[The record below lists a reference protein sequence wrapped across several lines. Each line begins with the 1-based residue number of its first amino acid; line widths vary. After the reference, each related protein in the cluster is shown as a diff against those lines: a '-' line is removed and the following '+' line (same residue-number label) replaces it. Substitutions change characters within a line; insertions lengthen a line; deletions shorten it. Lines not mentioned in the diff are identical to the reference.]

1 MARFRWTDLP
11 ENEQEVFRLI
21 RENPF
26 ISQQALADSVGLSRP
41 SVANII
47 SSLMKKELIKG
58 KAYIVNEASP
68 AVCIGG
74 ANVDRKYTAKEPL
87 QWGTSNP
94 TSSVQSAGG
103 VARNIAENLG
113 RMEMDTVLLTAA
125 GRDVEWQLIEEA
137 TSPFVDLERT
147 AFVSGASTGSYS
159 AVLAPDGE
167 MALAMADMDVFDSI
181 TPDLIRRNEPLLIRS
196 SCIIIDL
203 NCPRESV
210 EAVRQT
216 ARRGKVPLSVIAV
229 SAPKMNRLPDK
240 LDGITWLL
248 TNRQETETALGF
260 FLDTREDWQR
270 ACREWLTKGVE
281 KVIITDGAAGSVH
294 AEREAPDARHIP
306 AGAPSTVVD
315 VTGAGDA
322 FSAALI
328 RAQLAGYSLDE
339 AVRAGMRNAEATLAV
354 PETVRRDLHADSI
367 YNHIETE
374 AE

>member
-1 MARFRWTDLP
+1 MTRFHRTDLP

-47 SSLMKKELIKG
+47 SSLMRKEMIKG

-68 AVCIGG
+68 VVCIGG

-113 RMEMDTVLLTAA
+113 RMETDTALLTTAA
-125 GRDVEWQLIEEA
+125 RDVDWQLIEEA

-181 TPDLIRRNEPLLIRS
+181 TPDLIHRNEPLLIRS

-216 ARRGKVPLSVIAV
+216 ARREKIPLAVIAV
-229 SAPKMNRLPDK
+229 SAPKMNRLPDS

-248 TNRQETETALGF
+248 TNRQETEAALGF
-260 FLDTREDWQR
+260 SLDTREDWQK
-270 ACREWLTKGVE
+270 ACSEWLAKGVE
-281 KVIITDGAAGSVH
+281 KVIITDGASGAAH
-294 AEREAPDARHIP
+294 AEREAPDTRRIP
-306 AGAPSTVVD
+306 AGSPPDVVD